1 MTVKTLFAIILK
13 LIGLWILVNCFANLL
28 QVVLEAFAFATT
40 RDSNNNT
47 ANVANLSIAIV
58 LYYFSQFAII
68 YLFLVKTNWLIT
80 TLRLT
85 ENFESDTIHI
95 SLNAIT
101 ILQIALIIMGSW
113 LFVTSITEF
122 CNQVYSNYQ
131 YKPIVNSFA
140 NNFIL
145 ITNFIKAVAAVVLI
159 TNSKWVANILH
170 NKNDLSS

>member
-47 ANVANLSIAIV
+47 NVANLSIAIV